1 MLADRL
7 ITGFD
12 RALRA
17 AVTTL
22 PAAARH
28 RQAGGA
34 GAFQPDFPD
43 GVAADQ
49 ALSRDECARAAAL
62 MRVNHVGEVCAQ
74 ALYHGQAMTAQSERV
89 RAHMEGAALEEGAH
103 LEWCAARIGE
113 LGGRTSLL
121 NPAWYAGAFVLG
133 AAAGLRGDATSL
145 GFVAETERQVEAHL
159 ESHLNALPVA
169 DVRSRAI
176 VERMAR
182 DEARH
187 RAKATAAGGTALPFP
202 ARLAMKMM
210 AKLMTITA
218 YRI

>member
-1 MLADRL
+1 MRRL
-7 ITGFD
+7 SRFD
-12 RALRA
+12 QSLNLLGRALMTVGGDQPSAQRPVPGVP
-17 AVTTL
+17 AVAENVAL
-22 PAAARH
+22 VPLNDAQK
-28 RQAGGA
+28 RQ
-34 GAFQPDFPD
+34 
-43 GVAADQ
+43 
-49 ALSRDECARAAAL
+49 SSAL

-74 ALYHGQAMTAQSERV
+74 ALYHGQAITAKSARV
-89 RAHMEGAALEEGAH
+89 RAHMESAAVEEGAH

-187 RAKATAAGGTALPFP
+187 RAEATAAGGTVLPFP
-202 ARLAMKMM
+202 ARLAMKVM
-210 AKLMTITA
+210 AKVMTTVA

>member
-7 ITGFD
+7 INGFD

-17 AVTTL
+17 VVTTL
-22 PAAARH
+22 PTAAQYH
-28 RQAGGA
+28 QAGGT
-34 GAFQPDFPD
+34 GAFQPDFPA
-43 GVAADQ
+43 GVTADQ
-49 ALSRDECARAAAL
+49 ALPRDQRAHAAAL

-74 ALYHGQAMTAQSERV
+74 ALYHGQAITAKSARV
-89 RAHMEGAALEEGAH
+89 RAYMESAAVEEGAH

-187 RAKATAAGGTALPFP
+187 RAEATAAGGTVLPFP
-202 ARLAMKMM
+202 ARLAMKVM
-210 AKLMTITA
+210 AKVMTTVA